1 MNHGKQTRHPDAKH
15 DTLLS
20 TLCVKHHEC
29 NNCMRDG
36 CFRRK
41 RPYKMC
47 TTPPLPQ
54 PHSPIKGGRN
64 AIRSSKGAE
73 MSSDR
78 NPMSLD
84 RDPMSSDRDP
94 MFELRSAAHITQQVR
109 AHQVHRGTHLETQ
122 AFGLVRCPCLHNKLK
137 AIPSPLRN
145 SLEHA
150 GFQPGQ
156 VLMPTQ
162 QAQNYTKSIEE
173 LTGTCRLS
181 AWWWPCLLF
190 VLYRDER

>member
-1 MNHGKQTRHPDAKH
+1 MASKLDTQTQNTTPCSPLFVLSIMNATIACGMAASAGSGPTRCAQRHP
-15 DTLLS
+15 
-20 TLCVKHHEC
+20 
-29 NNCMRDG
+29 
-36 CFRRK
+36 
-41 RPYKMC
+41 Y
-47 TTPPLPQ
+47 
-54 PHSPIKGGRN
+54 HSHT
-64 AIRSSKGAE
+64 AQSKGAE